1 VLARVPVVALFV
13 CGVIGA
19 AVGLAAPL
27 ATSTAPVVF
36 VVLVAVV
43 TLLGCA
49 LVAARASAPAA
60 RGVAVTGFVVVLAAL
75 CAQGQ
80 RAGHAAR
87 VALLPDAHATVVV
100 DGVVVDA
107 TDADEGTSLR
117 VDVDAVAPDVGAFG
131 EARALAV
138 TVDVALTAPVVVR
151 PGDRV
156 RLRGHLRP
164 PAPALSPGTFDA
176 SAAALVDGV
185 HARMGVVDKD
195 DVVVLAHG
203 RGPWWVAAK
212 QSLSSRLQQQLTPRL
227 AGLLLAL
234 LVGDTS
240 LFVPEQSAAYRH
252 VGAGH
257 LLAVSG
263 LQVTL
268 LAGLLVRMVTS
279 LLLLTPPGRRGR
291 GAGLA
296 AVVALF
302 GVWGFVFLCGAPPS
316 AVRAAVMATAVTGT
330 GALGRRVLLVD
341 ALGAAGLLTVVA
353 SPAAVLDAGFL
364 LSYAAVLGLVAASAG
379 DGDGDSDDGGRLWP
393 AVRDGVIASVVAGL
407 VTLPLSAWLFAQ
419 VAPAG
424 LVANIVLVP
433 VASALQLPALLGG
446 ALGAVLDL
454 PLLSFVGGQS
464 ALLLESLVFGLAD
477 LLPGTRAIDAPPAW
491 LAATLTLSA
500 AAASAL
506 LLSRRRLAAVV
517 VVVVAGVAVV
527 VGTREPPGVRV
538 TFLPVG
544 QGDGAVVELPDG
556 RVIVVDGGGRVPME
570 PGLDEAARAEV
581 LAEPG
586 TRVVVP
592 YLQRRGI
599 ERVDVVV
606 LSHPHPDHAGGL
618 RAVVDAFPVGELWW
632 AGDVDRA
639 GPLVRPLIERVGVDH
654 VRSTPAL
661 LGTHRFGDVTVD
673 VLGPAPDEK
682 TATFPELHANDNSLV
697 LRFCLGTSCALLPG
711 DVERFGEE
719 QLLAGDA
726 ARLRAAVVKAPHHG
740 STTSSTAAFVAATGA
755 HDVVLCTGRDN
766 HFGFPAPSIVARWR
780 EAGARTWDTARDG
793 EVTVILDGTNAR
805 VRGFRSTV
813 DDDVR

>member
-13 CGVIGA
+13 CGVVGA
-19 AVGLAAPL
+19 ACGL
-27 ATSTAPVVF
+27 SAPVAGTSA
-36 VVLVAVV
+36 LVVV
-43 TLLGCA
+43 TGVVALL
-49 LVAARASAPAA
+49 ASALFSFFAPRAA
-60 RGVAVTGFVVVLAAL
+60 TRGAATAGAVFLLAAL
-75 CAQGQ
+75 CGHAQ
-80 RAGHAAR
+80 RSAHAAR
-87 VALLPDAHATVVV
+87 VALVPGSSTAVVA

-107 TDADEGTSLR
+107 SARDQGTALR
-117 VDVDAVAPDVGAFG
+117 VALSAVGPDIGGSSGVQAIMFD
-131 EARALAV
+131 
-138 TVDVALTAPVVVR
+138 VDVALTAPVVVR

-156 RLRGHLRP
+156 RLRGRLQP
-164 PAPALSPGTFDA
+164 PAPALSPGTYDA
-176 SAAALVDGV
+176 AAAALVDGV
-185 HARMGVVDKD
+185 HARMAIVDVD
-195 DVVVLAHG
+195 DVLVLSHG
-203 RGPWWVAAK
+203 DGPWWVQAK
-212 QSLSSRLQQQLTPRL
+212 QALSTRLQEHVPPRL

-240 LFVPEQSAAYRH
+240 LFEPEQSTAYRH

-268 LAGLLVRMVTS
+268 LAGLLVRLVSS
-279 LLLLTPPGRRGR
+279 LVLLTPPGRRGR

-296 AVVALF
+296 AVIALI
-302 GVWGFVFLCGAPPS
+302 GVWAFVLVCGAPPS
-316 AVRAAVMATAVTGT
+316 AVRAAVMATATTGAA
-330 GALGRRVLLVD
+330 ALGRRVLLVD
-341 ALGAAGLLTVVA
+341 ALAAAGLLTVVA
-353 SPAAVLDAGFL
+353 SPASVLDAGFL

-379 DGDGDSDDGGRLWP
+379 DPIGEDDDGDRRLWP
-393 AVRDGVIASVVAGL
+393 IVRDGVVASVVAGL
-407 VTLPLSAWLFAQ
+407 VTVPLSAWLFAQ

-433 VASALQLPALLGG
+433 AASVLQLPALLGG
-446 ALGAVLDL
+446 VLGAVLDV
-454 PLLSFVGGQS
+454 PLLSFIGGQS

-477 LLPGTRAIDAPPAW
+477 LLPGTRALDAPPAW

-500 AAASAL
+500 AAAAAL
-506 LLSRRRLAAVV
+506 LLSRRRGAALF
-517 VVVVAGVAVV
+517 VVVVAGMAVIA
-527 VGTREPPGVRV
+527 GMREPPGLRI

-556 RVIVVDGGGRVPME
+556 HVFVVDGGGRVPVQ

-618 RAVVDAFPVGELWW
+618 RAVVDAVPVGALWW
-632 AGDVDRA
+632 AGDMGRV
-639 GPLVRPLIERVGVDH
+639 GPLVRPIVQRIGVDR
-654 VRSTPAL
+654 VRSTPEL

-673 VLGPAPDEK
+673 VLGPAPAEG

-697 LRFCLGTSCALLPG
+697 LRFCLRDTCVLLPG

-726 ARLRAAVVKAPHHG
+726 SRLRAAVVKAPHHG
-740 STTSSTAAFVAATGA
+740 STTSSTQAFVDATGA
-755 HDVVLCTGRDN
+755 RHVVLCTGRDN
-766 HFGFPAPSIVARWR
+766 HFGFPAPAVVQRWR
-780 EAGARTWDTARDG
+780 SAGARTWDTARHG
-793 EVTVILDGTNAR
+793 EVTVVLDGET
-805 VRGFRSTV
+805 VDVQGFRSPD

>member
-1 VLARVPVVALFV
+1 VFARVPVVALFV
-13 CGVIGA
+13 CGVFGA
-19 AVGLAAPL
+19 AAGLAVPAPH
-27 ATSTAPVVF
+27 TALIAVGV
-36 VVLVAVV
+36 VVLVA
-43 TLLGCA
+43 CA
-49 LVAARASAPAA
+49 LVAFRAAAPAA
-60 RGVAVTGFVVVLAAL
+60 RGVAVIGFVVVVAAL
-75 CAQGQ
+75 SAVAA
-80 RAGHAAR
+80 RTSHAAR
-87 VALLPDAHATVVV
+87 VALLPDAHDSVLVE
-100 DGVVVDA
+100 GVVVDA
-107 TDADEGTSLR
+107 SDADEGSALR
-117 VDVDAVAPDVGAFG
+117 VNVDAVGPDVTGG
-131 EARALAV
+131 DGSLRPLALS
-138 TVDVALTAPVVVR
+138 VDVGLTAPVVVQ

-164 PAPALSPGTFDA
+164 PAPALSPGTYD
-176 SAAALVDGV
+176 AAAAAFVDGV
-185 HARMGVVDKD
+185 HARMGIVDKG

-203 RGPWWVAAK
+203 RGPWWVTAK
-212 QSLSSRLQQQLTPRL
+212 RALSSRLQQQLTPRL

-234 LVGDTS
+234 LIGDTS
-240 LFVPEQSAAYRH
+240 LFLPEQSAAYRH

-268 LAGLLVRMVTS
+268 LAGLLVRLVTS

-291 GAGLA
+291 GAASA
-296 AVVALF
+296 ALVALV
-302 GVWGFVFLCGAPPS
+302 GVWSFVLLCGAPPS
-316 AVRAAVMATAVTGT
+316 AVRAAVMATATTGA

-353 SPAAVLDAGFL
+353 SPASVLDAGFL

-379 DGDGDSDDGGRLWP
+379 DRTDDDDAGRLWP
-393 AVRDGVIASVVAGL
+393 AVRDGVIASVVAGMI
-407 VTLPLSAWLFAQ
+407 TLPLSAWLFAQ

-446 ALGAVLDL
+446 VVGAVFDV
-454 PLLSFVGGQS
+454 PWVSFVGGQS

-491 LAATLTLSA
+491 LAATLTLA
-500 AAASAL
+500 AAVAAAL
-506 LLSRRRLAAVV
+506 LLSRRRGAALAVVGVAAVALV
-517 VVVVAGVAVV
+517 I
-527 VGTREPPGVRV
+527 GTHEHPGLRV

-556 RVIVVDGGGRVPME
+556 HVFVVDGGGRVPME

-599 ERVDVVV
+599 DHVDVVV

-618 RAVVDAFPVGELWW
+618 RAVVDALPVKELWW
-632 AGDVDRA
+632 AGDLERA
-639 GPLVRPLIERVGVDH
+639 GALTRPLIDRVGADH

-661 LGTHRFGDVTVD
+661 LGTHRFGEVTVD
-673 VLGPAPDEK
+673 VLGPAPAER
-682 TATFPELHANDNSLV
+682 TATFPEFHANDNSLV
-697 LRFCLGTSCALLPG
+697 LRFCLGATCALLPG

-719 QLLAGDA
+719 QLLAGDTS
-726 ARLRAAVVKAPHHG
+726 RLRAQLVKAPHHG

-755 HDVVLCTGRDN
+755 RDVVLCTGRDN
-766 HFGFPAPSIVARWR
+766 HFGFPAPAVVRRWR
-780 EAGARTWDTARDG
+780 DAGARTWDTARNG
-793 EVTVILDGTNAR
+793 ELTFVLDGTDVRAR
-805 VRGFRSTV
+805 AFRASA